1 MRILLVE
8 DDDSIAKVLEKG
20 FAEEHYAVDVAKD
33 GQMGWQLVKAF
44 DYDLIV
50 LDVVLPKLDGIQFC
64 RKLRDSAH
72 HMPVLMVTA
81 LDSSRR
87 KIAGLNAGA
96 DDYITKPFELD
107 ELLARVRVL
116 LRRAQAPMLS
126 LLEWGDLQLDP
137 NSQEVT
143 YGDTA
148 LNLTPKEYRLLELF
162 LRKSS
167 QVFSRSAI
175 IDSLWNCSEAPG
187 EDTVTAHIKGLRR
200 KLTEVGAPADL
211 IKTVYGVGYRLKPP
225 EPSTRDRSLAPS
237 LSSSCG
243 QSEPSARPTAPVG
256 NPVGNPVS
264 TPVAEPVEPARRQQT
279 QAALRSLWSTVK
291 VHHEERLTILKQ
303 AVEALNVNQLSAEL
317 HHQAHRAA
325 HGLKGALGVF
335 GLSTGSELARQ
346 IEQQLS
352 APLSAQPQE
361 PLQLWNW
368 VVALEQELA
377 KGPPAATP
385 PDERSHLPQLVIIDD
400 HDGAELGQDLAQAA
414 QARGLTVQIISDQ
427 ERWHAFRQQVT
438 SHYQAWLT
446 KTPLDETTAPLPDL
460 SIFHYC
466 LRQADPATL
475 AQISALINSLPGL
488 PVLLCSTDGSLKNRI
503 RAARLG
509 QVTFLH
515 NPEVA
520 QILSGGMGVR
530 SRPAPAKVLIVDDD
544 PQMLMA
550 LRTILEPWG
559 TQITTLDH
567 APNFWHTLQ
576 STGPDLLVLDIE
588 MPRFSGIDL
597 CQVVRQTPGW
607 HQLPI
612 VFLTAY
618 TDAARKH
625 AAMLAGANDVIDKS
639 LTESD
644 LVKRLFYQVQRQTA
658 AISRDCLPSAI
669 G

>member
-8 DDDSIAKVLEKG
+8 DDESITKVLEKG
-20 FAEEHYAVDVAKD
+20 FAVEHYAVDVASD
-33 GQMGWQLVKAF
+33 GHMGWQLVKAF

-50 LDVVLPKLDGIQFC
+50 LDVVLPKLDGIKFC
-64 RKLRDSAH
+64 QKLRDNAYQ
-72 HMPVLMVTA
+72 MPVLMVTA
-81 LDSSRR
+81 LDSSSR

-116 LRRAQAPMLS
+116 LRRAQAPILS

-143 YGDTA
+143 YGETA

-162 LRKSS
+162 LRKPS

-175 IDSLWNCSEAPG
+175 IDSLWNCGEAPG

-225 EPSTRDRSLAPS
+225 NPSIGDLLVSPAAASGHGQP
-237 LSSSCG
+237 
-243 QSEPSARPTAPVG
+243 QSEPSASSTAPG
-256 NPVGNPVS
+256 ADPWEHP
-264 TPVAEPVEPARRQQT
+264 RRQQIHT
-279 QAALRSLWSTVK
+279 ALRSLWSTVK
-291 VHHEERLTILKQ
+291 VHHEERLTIVKR
-303 AVEALNVNQLSAEL
+303 AVEALEANQLSADL
-317 HHQAHRAA
+317 HQQGHRAA
-325 HGLKGALGVF
+325 HSLKGALGVF
-335 GLSTGSELARQ
+335 GLSTGSDLARR
-346 IEQQLS
+346 IEQQFS
-352 APLSAQPQE
+352 TPLPPESRA
-361 PLQLWNW
+361 QLWSW
-368 VVALEQELA
+368 VMALEQELS
-377 KGPPAATP
+377 KGPPIAIATP
-385 PDERSHLPQLVIIDD
+385 PEARSPLPQLVIVDD
-400 HDGAELGQDLAQAA
+400 KDSTELERTLAQAA
-414 QARGLTVQIISDQ
+414 QDRGLTVQTISDQ
-427 ERWHAFRQQVT
+427 AHWQVFQQQVT
-438 SHYQAWLT
+438 SSYRAPIP
-446 KTPLDETTAPLPDL
+446 KTQLEGASAPLPDL
-460 SIFHYC
+460 SIFKCC
-466 LRQADPATL
+466 LRQTDPATL
-475 AQISALINSLPGL
+475 AQISDLINPMPCLS
-488 PVLLCSTDGSLKNRI
+488 VLVCSADGSLKNRI

-509 QVTFLH
+509 QVSFLH

-520 QILSGGMGVR
+520 QIFSGGIEVR

-544 PQMLMA
+544 PQMLLA

-576 STGPDLLVLDIE
+576 STCPDLLVLDIE
-588 MPRFSGIDL
+588 MPDFNGIDL
-597 CQVVRQTPGW
+597 CQVVRQTPRW
-607 HQLPI
+607 QQLPV

-625 AAMLAGANDVIDKS
+625 AAMLAGANDIIDKS

-644 LVKRLFYQVQRQTA
+644 LVKRLFYQVRRQTA
-658 AISRDCLPSAI
+658 VISRDCLPSAI

>member
-20 FAEEHYAVDVAKD
+20 FAVEHYAVDVASD
-33 GQMGWQLVKAF
+33 GQMGWQLVNAF
-44 DYDLIV
+44 NYDLIV

-64 RKLRDSAH
+64 RKLRASAY
-72 HMPVLMVTA
+72 HMPVLIVTA
-81 LDSSRR
+81 LDSSSR

-96 DDYITKPFELD
+96 DDYITKPFEID

-116 LRRAQAPMLS
+116 LRRSQAPMLS
-126 LLEWGDLQLDP
+126 LLEWGDLQLNP

-167 QVFSRSAI
+167 QVFSRTAI
-175 IDSLWNCSEAPG
+175 IDSLWNCGEAPG

-225 EPSTRDRSLAPS
+225 ALSTSDRLLSPSLAS
-237 LSSSCG
+237 DHGQQGELSAS
-243 QSEPSARPTAPVG
+243 PPV
-256 NPVGNPVS
+256 PEADPL
-264 TPVAEPVEPARRQQT
+264 ELARRQET

-291 VHHEERLTILKQ
+291 VHHEKRLTIVKR
-303 AVEALNVNQLSAEL
+303 AVEALEINQLPADL
-317 HHQAHRAA
+317 HQQAHHAA
-325 HGLKGALGVF
+325 HSLKGALGVF
-335 GLSTGSELARQ
+335 GLSTGSDLARR
-346 IEQQLS
+346 IEQQFS
-352 APLSAQPQE
+352 APLPTEPQE
-361 PLQLWNW
+361 QLQLWSW
-368 VVALEQELA
+368 VIALEQELA
-377 KGPPAATP
+377 KGFPIAAPPE
-385 PDERSHLPQLVIIDD
+385 DRSSLPLLVIIDD
-400 HDGAELGQDLAQAA
+400 SAELGQDLAQAA
-414 QARGLTVQIISDQ
+414 QDEELTVQIISDQ
-427 ERWHAFRQQVT
+427 ADWQDFQQQVT
-438 SHYQAWLT
+438 FRYQARIT
-446 KTPLDETTAPLPDL
+446 ETQLEGAPAPLPDL
-460 SIFHYC
+460 SIFKCC

-475 AQISALINSLPGL
+475 AQISDLINPMPCL
-488 PVLLCSTDGSLKNRI
+488 PVLVCSTDGSLKNRI

-509 QVTFLH
+509 QTTFLH

-520 QILSGGMGVR
+520 QILSRGLEVR

-544 PQMLMA
+544 PQMLLA

-567 APNFWHTLQ
+567 APSFWHTLQ
-576 STGPDLLVLDIE
+576 LTCPDLLVLDIE
-588 MPRFSGIDL
+588 MPDFNGIDL
-597 CQVVRQTPGW
+597 CQVVRQTPRW

-625 AAMLAGANDVIDKS
+625 AAMLAGANDFIDKS

-644 LVKRLFYQVQRQTA
+644 LVRRLLYQVRRQTA
-658 AISRDCLPSAI
+658 AIPRDCLPSAI

>member
-8 DDDSIAKVLEKG
+8 DDESITKVLEKG
-20 FAEEHYAVDVAKD
+20 FAVEHYAVDVASD

-64 RKLRDSAH
+64 QKLRDNAYQ
-72 HMPVLMVTA
+72 MPVLMVTA
-81 LDSSRR
+81 LDSSSR

-96 DDYITKPFELD
+96 DDYITKPFELE

-116 LRRAQAPMLS
+116 LRRGQAPMLS

-137 NSQEVT
+137 NAQEVT

-175 IDSLWNCSEAPG
+175 IDSLWNCGEAPG

-225 EPSTRDRSLAPS
+225 EPSISKRLLS
-237 LSSSCG
+237 LSPPADHDQP
-243 QSEPSARPTAPVG
+243 QSEPSASPTAPIG
-256 NPVGNPVS
+256 NPVADPW
-264 TPVAEPVEPARRQQT
+264 EPPRRQQIHT
-279 QAALRSLWSTVK
+279 ALRSLWSTVK
-291 VHHEERLTILKQ
+291 VHHEERLTIVKR
-303 AVEALNVNQLSAEL
+303 AVEALEGNQLSADL
-317 HHQAHRAA
+317 HQQGHRAA
-325 HGLKGALGVF
+325 HSLKGALGVF
-335 GLSTGSELARQ
+335 GLSTGSDLARQ
-346 IEQQLS
+346 IEQQFS
-352 APLSAQPQE
+352 MPLPPE
-361 PLQLWNW
+361 PRAQLWSW
-368 VVALEQELA
+368 VMALEQELA
-377 KGPPAATP
+377 QGPPIATP
-385 PDERSHLPQLVIIDD
+385 PEQQSPSPQLVIVDD
-400 HDGAELGQDLAQAA
+400 NDSTELGQNLAQAA
-414 QARGLTVQIISDQ
+414 QARGLTVQIISDPAHWQ
-427 ERWHAFRQQVT
+427 AFRQQVIA
-438 SHYQAWLT
+438 SYRAPIP
-446 KTPLDETTAPLPDL
+446 KTQLEGATAPLPDL
-460 SIFHYC
+460 SIFQCC
-466 LRQADPATL
+466 LRQAAPAAL
-475 AQISALINSLPGL
+475 AQISDLVNPMPCLS
-488 PVLLCSTDGSLKNRI
+488 VLVCSTDGSLKNRI

-509 QVTFLH
+509 QVSFLH

-520 QILSGGMGVR
+520 QILSGGMEVR
-530 SRPAPAKVLIVDDD
+530 SRPAPAKVLIIDDD

-550 LRTILEPWG
+550 LRTMLEPWG

-567 APNFWHTLQ
+567 AHNFWHTLQ
-576 STGPDLLVLDIE
+576 STCPDLLVLDIE
-588 MPRFSGIDL
+588 MPDFNGIDL
-597 CQVVRQTPGW
+597 CQVVRQTPRW
-607 HQLPI
+607 QQLPV

-625 AAMLAGANDVIDKS
+625 AAMLAGANDFIDKS

-644 LVKRLFYQVQRQTA
+644 LVKRLFYQVRRQTA
-658 AISRDCLPSAI
+658 AARPTDCLPSAI
-669 G
+669 S